1 MHELISGR
9 WSARGYDPSATVSVE
24 DITTIVDA
32 GRWAPTWGRV
42 QPVRFIVG
50 LRDDPTFAALC
61 GVLTRGNSG
70 WAPRS
75 AALVLVCT
83 TDDPDDAKA
92 DTYGAVD
99 CGLAVAQM
107 ILQAEALGFNAHPM
121 AGFDPVA
128 ARDSFGIPADK
139 RPLVLLGIGVLA
151 ADPTSLPE
159 EIRARD
165 EKPRSRLPLGEVA
178 FAGHW
183 GRAAFSEPPKA

>member
-9 WSARGYDPSATVSVE
+9 WSARGYDPAATISV
-24 DITTIVDA
+24 DDVATIVDA

-50 LRDDPTFAALC
+50 LRDDPTFAALS

-92 DTYGAVD
+92 HTYGAVD

-121 AGFDPVA
+121 AGFDAEA
-128 ARDSFGIPADK
+128 ARDAFGIPAGR

-151 ADPTSLPE
+151 ADAASLPE
-159 EIRARD
+159 DIRARD
-165 EKPRSRLPLGEVA
+165 EKPRTRLPLEEVA
-178 FAGHW
+178 FADHW
-183 GRAAFSEPPKA
+183 GHAAFPGSADT

>member
-9 WSARGYDPSATVSVE
+9 RSARGYDPSSTISLDDV
-24 DITTIVDA
+24 TTIVDA

-42 QPVRFIVG
+42 QPVRFIAG
-50 LRDDPTFAALC
+50 LRGDPTFDALA

-75 AALVLVCT
+75 AALILVCT

-92 DTYGAVD
+92 HTYGAVD

-107 ILQAEALGFNAHPM
+107 ILQSEALGFNAHPM
-121 AGFDPVA
+121 AGFDAEA
-128 ARDSFGIPADK
+128 ARDIFGIPADK
-139 RPLVLLGIGVLA
+139 RPLVLLGVGAL
-151 ADPTSLPE
+151 ADPASLPE

-165 EKPRSRLPLGEVA
+165 EKPRTRLPLSEVA
-178 FAGHW
+178 FAGRW
-183 GRAAFSEPPKA
+183 GRPAFPDSAGA

>member
-24 DITTIVDA
+24 DLTTIVDA

-50 LRDDPTFAALC
+50 LRDDPTFAALG

-92 DTYGAVD
+92 HTYGAVD

-121 AGFDPVA
+121 AGFDAEA
-128 ARDSFGIPADK
+128 ARDAFGIPAGR

-151 ADPTSLPE
+151 ADAASLPAD
-159 EIRARD
+159 IRARD
-165 EKPRSRLPLGEVA
+165 EKPRTPLPLEEVA
-178 FAGHW
+178 FADHW
-183 GRAAFSEPPKA
+183 GHAAFPDSADT

>member
-9 WSARGYDPSATVSVE
+9 WSARGYDPAATISV
-24 DITTIVDA
+24 DDVTTIVDA

-50 LRDDPTFAALC
+50 LRDDPTFIALS

-92 DTYGAVD
+92 HTYGAVD

-121 AGFDPVA
+121 AGFDAEA
-128 ARDSFGIPADK
+128 ARDAFGIPAGR

-151 ADPTSLPE
+151 ADAASLPE
-159 EIRARD
+159 DIRARD
-165 EKPRSRLPLGEVA
+165 EKPRTRLPLEEVA
-178 FAGHW
+178 FADHW
-183 GRAAFSEPPKA
+183 GHAAFPDSADT

>member
-9 WSARGYDPSATVSVE
+9 WSARGYDPAATISV
-24 DITTIVDA
+24 DDVTTIVDA

-50 LRDDPTFAALC
+50 LRDDPTFIALS

-92 DTYGAVD
+92 HTYGAVD

-107 ILQAEALGFNAHPM
+107 ILQTEALGFNAHPM
-121 AGFDPVA
+121 AGFDAEA
-128 ARDSFGIPADK
+128 ARDAFGIPAGR
-139 RPLVLLGIGVLA
+139 RPLVLLGIGVLVADA
-151 ADPTSLPE
+151 ASLPE
-159 EIRARD
+159 DIRARD
-165 EKPRSRLPLGEVA
+165 EKPRTRLPLSEVA
-178 FAGHW
+178 FAGEW
-183 GRAAFSEPPKA
+183 GRAAFTDPQAP